1 MKRNH
6 PHFIADVFLTFWSTW
21 IQRLHVFIEWVK
33 ISKNCRT
40 LHWVTSMTL
49 YKVNYYRSNNQLY
62 LQIRSPSIS
71 WAINDDWKHNS
82 ESPILIE
89 SDQIDIFVKRIV
101 LVIVRNSVSY
111 QINLMYATNEL
122 SSRSYRCT
130 ICAHLSLAQTAKIQV
145 RSFET
150 SGFEIWVVSVL
161 PE

>member
-1 MKRNH
+1 MNYFR
-6 PHFIADVFLTFWSTW
+6 PITLEY
-21 IQRLHVFIEWVK
+21 FIEWVRT
-33 ISKNCRT
+33 SKKCRI
-40 LHWVTSMTL
+40 LHWITSTKL
-49 YKVNYYRSNNQLY
+49 YKINSYRSNNHMY
-62 LQIRSPSIS
+62 LQLRSPFIS

-111 QINLMYATNEL
+111 QIKLMYATHEL